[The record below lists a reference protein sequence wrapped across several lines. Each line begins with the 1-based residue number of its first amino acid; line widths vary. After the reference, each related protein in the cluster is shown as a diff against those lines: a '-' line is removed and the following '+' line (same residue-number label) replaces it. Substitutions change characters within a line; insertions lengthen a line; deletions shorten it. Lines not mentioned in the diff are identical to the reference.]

1 MNTKTTLALV
11 LIAVAVAG
19 YLLLVEKPWT
29 AAPPESEEATKVV
42 RDLFASK
49 PENVDR
55 VELRLRDGKSFVFAK
70 KDDAWWIQSPMECP
84 ANDYEIDG
92 LIRNAGEIKV
102 VRRYAQGDADR
113 PSAEITGLES
123 PIAAVKLLS
132 KDKVLGEV
140 LVGSR
145 IPAGKG
151 SFVQLAGAP
160 DIFESQSDLS
170 ETFRK
175 KLESFRNRNVI
186 RFTSANARRIVVEGG
201 QNFTLVK
208 SGDGWVIEEPAA
220 LRGQADKS
228 RADRIVN
235 ALSSLYV
242 SDFKD
247 DEPVSYRPYGL
258 EPPRL
263 KVTIETEEER
273 PPKAK
278 PGDPDTQPADTQPS
292 IEKRSYVLA
301 IGGAVDNEA
310 KQLFA
315 RANEAPWVFT
325 IGDYTYKEV
334 SPKLAELRDP
344 VVARIE
350 TGRARQIVVTGPEG
364 SMTLRREAGQW
375 TFEDGTAADA
385 VAVQDLLKAVADL
398 KASDYPDPSALLVPV
413 DWSNPRVR
421 IEVTQEGR
429 LEPVALL
436 IGPPS
441 ASGEMV
447 YVRNAA
453 EAEQVVAAA
462 RKADVEPLLVS
473 PSAFR
478 DRKVLSFERGRLSRI
493 EIARA
498 GSDRLALVK
507 AEGKWSI
514 VEPVQ
519 ADADADAVRN
529 IIDDFSSL
537 QARRVTG
544 HSDRATCGLDAPEV
558 TLALY
563 VAPLQPPTPPP
574 ATLPATAPASPASAP
589 SPTQPTAS
597 EPAEV
602 ESLKN
607 LTPEERAD
615 RIAKIEQLLEF
626 QKTNPQE
633 NPQATQM
640 LRDMLAQLQAASQP
654 GAEGTPAGEPQAAPQ
669 PTPEPPPAPAETVFR
684 VHLTRKDGKVFA
696 CVDGSDTIYE
706 LDERIFTDV
715 SAEMHDRQVV
725 KLQADKVVELSMGAG
740 EEPLAFRKSGTDW
753 RYVPDPLVPID
764 GSKVTEAIN
773 EWQDVKTHRYV
784 AYAAADLAA
793 FGLDA
798 QARRFSV
805 RLEDG
810 EEIELLIS
818 AKGPE
823 GDPDKSLYAAR
834 AGTNKVFLVKGDQ
847 AAKLDK
853 RLDFF
858 KKN

>member
-11 LIAVAVAG
+11 LIAAVVAG
-19 YLLLVEKPWT
+19 YLLLVEKPWS
-29 AAPPESEEATKVV
+29 AAPPESEEPAKAV
-42 RDLFASK
+42 RDLFATR

-55 VELRLRDGKSFVFAK
+55 VELGLRDGKTFVFVK
-70 KDDAWWIQSPMECP
+70 KDNAWWIQSPMECP

-92 LIRNAGEIKV
+92 LIRNAAEIKV
-102 VRRYAQGDADR
+102 VRKYAQGDADR

-123 PIAAVKLLS
+123 PIASVKLVS
-132 KDKVLGEV
+132 KDQVLGEV
-140 LVGSR
+140 RVGSR
-145 IPAGKG
+145 MPAGKG
-151 SFVQLAGAP
+151 SFVQLAGGT

-186 RFTSANARRIVVEGG
+186 KFTSAGARRIVVQGG

-220 LRGQADKS
+220 LRGQADKA

-263 KVTIETEEER
+263 KVTVDTEEER

-278 PGDPDTQPADTQPS
+278 PGDPGTQPADTQPS
-292 IEKRSYVLA
+292 VDRRTYVLQ
-301 IGGAVDNEA
+301 IGGAADNEA

-334 SPKLAELRDP
+334 SPRLAELRDP

-350 TGRARQIVVTGPEG
+350 TGRVKQITAATADGT
-364 SMTLRREAGQW
+364 MTLRRTGGKW

-398 KASDYPDPSALLVPV
+398 KASDYPDPSGQLVPM
-413 DWSNPRVR
+413 DWQNPRAR
-421 IEVTQEGR
+421 IEITQEGR
-429 LEPVALL
+429 LEPVTLL

-473 PSAFR
+473 PAAFR

-493 EIARA
+493 EIART
-498 GSDRLALVK
+498 GSDRLTLAR

-514 VEPVQ
+514 VEPIP

-529 IIDDFSSL
+529 IVDDFSSL
-537 QARRVTG
+537 QARRVAG
-544 HSDRATCGLDAPEV
+544 SGDRTAFGLNTPEV
-558 TLALY
+558 TLALH
-563 VAPLQPPTPPP
+563 VAAAESPTPGSR
-574 ATLPATAPASPASAP
+574 TAPATASAP
-589 SPTQPTAS
+589 SP
-597 EPAEV
+597 PAA
-602 ESLKN
+602 
-607 LTPEERAD
+607 P
-615 RIAKIEQLLEF
+615 
-626 QKTNPQE
+626 P
-633 NPQATQM
+633 
-640 LRDMLAQLQAASQP
+640 AAGP
-654 GAEGTPAGEPQAAPQ
+654 PVPAPIPAG
-669 PTPEPPPAPAETVFR
+669 
-684 VHLTRKDGKVFA
+684 
-696 CVDGSDTIYE
+696 
-706 LDERIFTDV
+706 
-715 SAEMHDRQVV
+715 
-725 KLQADKVVELSMGAG
+725 
-740 EEPLAFRKSGTDW
+740 
-753 RYVPDPLVPID
+753 
-764 GSKVTEAIN
+764 
-773 EWQDVKTHRYV
+773 
-784 AYAAADLAA
+784 
-793 FGLDA
+793 
-798 QARRFSV
+798 RR
-805 RLEDG
+805 
-810 EEIELLIS
+810 
-818 AKGPE
+818 
-823 GDPDKSLYAAR
+823 
-834 AGTNKVFLVKGDQ
+834 
-847 AAKLDK
+847 
-853 RLDFF
+853 
-858 KKN
+858 